1 MRRLL
6 EEPRW
11 SLEKCTDLGGFP
23 WDVVSTEGQRL
34 EREVVSGADLEPLQL
49 PSVPMTATVRPEREM
64 CVTEADVECAR
75 SCR

>member
-34 EREVVSGADLEPLQL
+34 EREVVSGADLEPLQ
-49 PSVPMTATVRPEREM
+49 VA
-64 CVTEADVECAR
+64 ECADDSHCSSR
-75 SCR
+75 KGDVCYRG